1 MGREVITEMNRL
13 GLVIDMS
20 HSSQQS
26 TLQAID
32 YSSRPIAITHA
43 NPNFWHDAKRN
54 KSETILKAL
63 ASSGGML
70 GFSIYPHHLKD
81 GSNCSLRQF
90 CEMIAKTADIMGDI
104 SALGIGSDLCQDQ
117 PDSIVTWMRNGRW
130 TKTTDYGEGSAELP
144 GFPKQP
150 NWFKD
155 NTDFLNLETGLRNTG
170 FSQTEIDAIL
180 GDNWFRFF
188 KDSFGQNS

>member
-1 MGREVITEMNRL
+1 
-13 GLVIDMS
+13 
-20 HSSQQS
+20 
-26 TLQAID
+26 
-32 YSSRPIAITHA
+32 
-43 NPNFWHDAKRN
+43 
-54 KSETILKAL
+54 
-63 ASSGGML
+63 
-70 GFSIYPHHLKD
+70 
-81 GSNCSLRQF
+81 
-90 CEMIAKTADIMGDI
+90 
-104 SALGIGSDLCQDQ
+104 
-117 PDSIVTWMRNGRW
+117 
-130 TKTTDYGEGSAELP
+130 